1 MEVMT
6 MTELATVTR
15 DPVVEL
21 ALRARQSLS
30 AAGPE
35 AAIRRPLA
43 DVVRA
48 TLDAAGKSCH
58 TRRGYG
64 KAIALFTAYLDAGRG
79 HVAPDEWRPFVRK
92 RVNGHLVDVTADTGR
107 ARASFVYSDAPAAV
121 LRLVDAG
128 LLDGFAAHRRAMG
141 DTGNTVATRT
151 AAVRTFLAVA
161 LRENVLT
168 RDQAINMGLKPYRT
182 RQERHSKPVSRRLSK
197 AEVRTLL
204 EAVNLETPK
213 GKRDRAVLDL
223 GLYLG
228 LRESEITGL
237 RMTDFQQQDGR
248 WWLTVKGK
256 RGKTRRL
263 KVHDEVYKSLTA
275 WMDVAGLAWHDG
287 RPAFYSVSKGGAVSD
302 RALSPT
308 DVGRLVAAYGAEAGL
323 APLTGKGRLG
333 AHDLRRT
340 CARNAYDNGAS
351 LLLVQRML
359 GHADPKTTALYIGL
373 DDEDTTTAV
382 DFVRY

>member
-1 MEVMT
+1 MEVIT

-21 ALRARQSLS
+21 AHRARRSLS
-30 AAGPE
+30 VADPE

-48 TLDAAGKSCH
+48 ALDAAGKSRH
-58 TRRGYG
+58 TRRGYD
-64 KAIALFTAYLDAGRG
+64 KAIALFTAYLDAERG
-79 HVAPDEWRPFVRK
+79 HVAPDEWRPLVQK
-92 RVNGHLVDVTADTGR
+92 RVDGHLVDVTADTGR

-168 RDQAINMGLKPYRT
+168 RDQAVNMGLKPYRT
-182 RQERHSKPVSRRLSK
+182 RQERHSKPVGRRLSK
-197 AEVRTLL
+197 AEVRTLQ
-204 EAVNLETPK
+204 EAVNLGTPK

-228 LRESEITGL
+228 LRESEIASL
-237 RMTDFQQQDGR
+237 RVADFQQQDGR
-248 WWLTVKGK
+248 WWLMVKGK

-275 WMDVAGLAWHDG
+275 WMDAAGLAWHDD
-287 RPAFYSVSKGGAVSD
+287 RPAFYSVSKGGTVSD

-373 DDEDTTTAV
+373 DDDDTTTAV